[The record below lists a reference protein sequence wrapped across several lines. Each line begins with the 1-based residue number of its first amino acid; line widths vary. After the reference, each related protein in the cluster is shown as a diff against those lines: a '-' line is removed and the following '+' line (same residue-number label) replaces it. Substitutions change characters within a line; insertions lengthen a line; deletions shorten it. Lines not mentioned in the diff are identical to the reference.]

1 MSGISPLRPTSFDR
15 EAARVL
21 LSDNPSAALDL
32 FMGPAPK
39 VRVQR
44 EYRTDGWKVRID
56 DPAPTVRGVEM
67 PLPDRAT
74 PGETR
79 GGGPPAG
86 HLPLGAW
93 ERVEGGWVNEADGQA
108 GAHLTTRLEDDGT
121 VDMSLRVEGEDGSL
135 REYRLAGEE
144 LFEGTGRWPAVQD
157 VEELRP
163 GTAPPPVDPG
173 IREDGDWIVID
184 RVRLP
189 RRQD

>member
-21 LSDNPSAALDL
+21 LSDNPAAALDL

-39 VRVQR
+39 VRVER

-67 PLPDRAT
+67 PLPDKAA

-93 ERVEGGWVNEADGQA
+93 VRVEGAWVNEADGVE
-108 GAHLTTRLEDDGT
+108 GAHLTTRLVDDGT
-121 VDMSLRVEGEDGSL
+121 VAMSLRVEGEDGSL

-144 LFEGTGRWPAVQD
+144 LFRGQERWPAVQA
-157 VEELRP
+157 VEQLKA
-163 GTAPPPVDPG
+163 GTAPPAEEPS
-173 IREDGDWIVID
+173 IREEGDWIVID
-184 RVRLP
+184 NVRLP
-189 RRQD
+189 RR